1 MHIAPDTCIF
11 VKEAVQLEREEEA
24 LRGAQEESSSCGKPT
39 LQFKKEDMSKRIV
52 EETHSEGWEVWYAE
66 AEAKNEQASKE
77 AVQ

>member
-1 MHIAPDTCIF
+1 M
-11 VKEAVQLEREEEA
+11 QLEREEA
-24 LRGAQEESSSCGKPT
+24 LRGAQEESSSALT